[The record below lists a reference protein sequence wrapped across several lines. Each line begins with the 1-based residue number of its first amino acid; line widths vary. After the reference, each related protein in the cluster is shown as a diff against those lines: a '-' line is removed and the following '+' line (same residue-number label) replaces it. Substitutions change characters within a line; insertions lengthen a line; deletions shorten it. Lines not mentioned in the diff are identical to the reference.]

1 MPIILSAAA
10 PKCHHIRDLVPYVVA
25 RIPYVVARPGSD
37 GGETFHGRYKLQSP
51 PSRRRRRLKAA
62 AALISNPLYL
72 PNGGNGFDRQFS
84 AFAREK
90 KQKMNDGFF

>member
-10 PKCHHIRDLVPYVVA
+10 PKRHHIRDLVPYVMA
-25 RIPYVVARPGSD
+25 RIPYEVARPGSD

-72 PNGGNGFDRQFS
+72 PNDGNGLPLCQATQLENIYCLLNF
-84 AFAREK
+84 
-90 KQKMNDGFF
+90 

>member
-37 GGETFHGRYKLQSP
+37 GGETFHGRYKLESP
-51 PSRRRRRLKAA
+51 PSRRRRRLKVS

-72 PNGGNGFDRQFS
+72 PNDGNEWLRTAEPAPIGSGR
-84 AFAREK
+84 AT
-90 KQKMNDGFF
+90 

>member
-1 MPIILSAAA
+1 M
-10 PKCHHIRDLVPYVVA
+10 VA

-51 PSRRRRRLKAA
+51 PSCRRRRLKAA

-72 PNGGNGFDRQFS
+72 PNDGNGQNSLYITYINQSINGLFRLTTS
-84 AFAREK
+84 
-90 KQKMNDGFF
+90 

>member
-10 PKCHHIRDLVPYVVA
+10 PKCHHIRDLVPYVMA
-25 RIPYVVARPGSD
+25 RIPYEVARPGSD

-72 PNGGNGFDRQFS
+72 PNDGNGLPLCQATQLENIYCLLNF
-84 AFAREK
+84 
-90 KQKMNDGFF
+90 